1 MNPKARSKERRNE
14 QILRTQWSEEWIDDK
29 NQVKCEY
36 ASSLGPLNTNK
47 ILIQKWVD
55 YSSKYGIGA
64 KLSNDCYVVLYNDS
78 TKMIL
83 HKNSYNFV
91 YIKWESSSNK
101 EDLDNLCSHFN
112 FSTYPSE
119 LKKKVILLQHFK
131 SYLDG
136 IKFDPPSTAIPPEAN
151 ERYWDVYIKKW
162 KRANKA
168 ILFRISNKVI

>member
-1 MNPKARSKERRNE
+1 
-14 QILRTQWSEEWIDDK
+14 
-29 NQVKCEY
+29 VKCEY

-91 YIKWESSSNK
+91 YIK
-101 EDLDNLCSHFN
+101 
-112 FSTYPSE
+112 
-119 LKKKVILLQHFK
+119 
-131 SYLDG
+131 
-136 IKFDPPSTAIPPEAN
+136 
-151 ERYWDVYIKKW
+151 
-162 KRANKA
+162 
-168 ILFRISNKVI
+168 

>member
-1 MNPKARSKERRNE
+1 
-14 QILRTQWSEEWIDDK
+14 
-29 NQVKCEY
+29 
-36 ASSLGPLNTNK
+36 
-47 ILIQKWVD
+47 
-55 YSSKYGIGA
+55 
-64 KLSNDCYVVLYNDS
+64 
-78 TKMIL
+78 MIL

-91 YIKWESSSNK
+91 YIKRESSSNK

-136 IKFDPPSTAIPPEAN
+136 IKFDPPSTAVPPEAN

-168 ILFRISNKVI
+168 ILFRISNKVIQVVF